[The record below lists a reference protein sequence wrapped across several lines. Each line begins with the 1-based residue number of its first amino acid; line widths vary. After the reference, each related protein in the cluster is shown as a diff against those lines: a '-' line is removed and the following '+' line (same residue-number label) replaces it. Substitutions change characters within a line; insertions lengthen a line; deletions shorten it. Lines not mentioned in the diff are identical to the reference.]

1 MIALYPIKAKEVN
14 GHNVTLE
21 INYADKSADVM
32 IDGIKKSQIKITAHD
47 TLEILFKRI
56 EREYGL

>member
-1 MIALYPIKAKEVN
+1 MYPIKVKEVN
-14 GHNVTLE
+14 GHNVTLT

-32 IDGIKKSQIKITAHD
+32 IDGIKKPQIKITSHD